1 MSDRNNELKKEILYY
16 AKLMDEKG
24 MVNTLE
30 GNLSILDHETGKM
43 YITPS
48 GTRKRFL
55 NEDKI
60 AVVNTENGEQ
70 IEGTVKRSSEILLH
84 EAALKA
90 RPDCNAAAHIHAPYL
105 TAYAY
110 CGKDI
115 KLKCSTTFSLVF
127 EEIPCL
133 PYGLPGTIHI
143 ADGIED
149 AIKDHD
155 LILLG
160 NHGCI
165 AVGETLEDAVKI
177 IEAAEEVLR
186 IYHLTKDIG
195 AVHNISDND
204 LEELYENHPGSRR
217 NRYGNKKEEEKL
229 CKQL

>member
-1 MSDRNNELKKEILYY
+1 MSDKNTEFKKEIVYY
-16 AKLMDEKG
+16 AKLLDEKG
-24 MVNTLE
+24 LVNTLGRPPIFLFWIVKLE
-30 GNLSILDHETGKM
+30 NVYHTI
-43 YITPS
+43 

-60 AVVNTENGEQ
+60 AVVKDKEQ
-70 IEGTVKRSSEILLH
+70 IEGTVKKSSEILLH

-133 PYGLPGTIHI
+133 PYGMPGTIHI

-155 LILLG
+155 LILLE

-165 AVGETLEDAVKI
+165 AVGKTLEDAVKI

-186 IYHLTKDIG
+186 IYHITKEIG
-195 AVHNISDND
+195 PVHNISDSD
-204 LEELYENHPGSRR
+204 LEELYNNHPGSRR
-217 NRYGNKKEEEKL
+217 NRYGK
-229 CKQL
+229 

>member
-1 MSDRNNELKKEILYY
+1 MSDKNTEFKKEIVYY
-16 AKLMDEKG
+16 AKLLDEKG
-24 MVNTLE
+24 LVNTLE
-30 GNLSILDHETGKM
+30 GNLSILDRETGKM

-60 AVVNTENGEQ
+60 AVVKDKEQ
-70 IEGTVKRSSEILLH
+70 IEGTVKKSSEILLH

-127 EEIPCL
+127 EE
-133 PYGLPGTIHI
+133 
-143 ADGIED
+143 D

-165 AVGETLEDAVKI
+165 AVGKTLEDAVKI

-186 IYHLTKDIG
+186 IYHLTKEIG
-195 AVHNISDND
+195 PVHNISDSD
-204 LEELYENHPGSRR
+204 LEELYNNHPGSRR
-217 NRYGNKKEEEKL
+217 NRYGK
-229 CKQL
+229 